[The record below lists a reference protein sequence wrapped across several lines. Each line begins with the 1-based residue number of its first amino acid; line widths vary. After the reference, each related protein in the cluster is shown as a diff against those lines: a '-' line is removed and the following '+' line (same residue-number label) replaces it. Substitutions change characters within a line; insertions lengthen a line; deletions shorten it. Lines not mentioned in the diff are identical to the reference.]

1 MQQIRAMSSAICGC
15 VPACGFHRPGR
26 PTTEVH
32 FHVLSRGIAP
42 TGVAAFAAQLGGMLA
57 AAMLAAAMLAA
68 VRLGGWLWRPADP
81 LFGQCS
87 LSKSETLANE

>member
-15 VPACGFHRPGR
+15 VPACGFHRAGR

-32 FHVLSRGIAP
+32 FHVLSQGIAP
-42 TGVAAFAAQLGGMLA
+42 TGVAAFAAQLGG
-57 AAMLAAAMLAA
+57 MLAAAMLAA